1 MSTPVLA
8 NSRRLIRA
16 TITAMAAISVLGMI
30 ATSVQAA
37 PITRTF
43 TFAATDFIGVAPVDP
58 AMGTFTVTFDPAGLV
73 EVFDQTSISLVSLN
87 FSLGS
92 QLSFGYRPALDQLV
106 IGGLQDGANFLSDG
120 NFDFGL
126 AFTGASGAMQ
136 TPTNF
141 ILVQGGEI
149 FQATNIQVS
158 LVPVPEPVP
167 EPMSLAMLGMGL
179 TGMAFARR
187 RKAARANTGA

>member
-1 MSTPVLA
+1 MTTRVSAATRP
-8 NSRRLIRA
+8 ITTA
-16 TITAMAAISVLGMI
+16 TITAIAAITALGMI

-37 PITRTF
+37 PVTRTF
-43 TFAATDFIGVAPVDP
+43 TFTATDFTEASPIDP
-58 AMGTFTVTFDPAGLV
+58 AMGSFTVTFDPAGLV

-87 FSLGS
+87 FTLGS
-92 QLSFGYRPALDQLV
+92 QLSFGYRPALDQIV
-106 IGGLQDGANFLSDG
+106 IGGLQDGANFLSEG

-158 LVPVPEPVP
+158 LLPVTEAVP
-167 EPMSLAMLGMGL
+167 EPMSVAMLGMGL

-187 RKAARANTGA
+187 RKIARANPSA

>member
-1 MSTPVLA
+1 MSTHVLA

-43 TFAATDFIGVAPVDP
+43 TFTATDFIGVAPVDP

-92 QLSFGYRPALDQLV
+92 QLSFGYRPALDQVV

-187 RKAARANTGA
+187 RKAARANAGA

>member
-1 MSTPVLA
+1 MNNRVSAVTRP
-8 NSRRLIRA
+8 ITTA
-16 TITAMAAISVLGMI
+16 TITAIAAITALGMI

-37 PITRTF
+37 PVTRTF
-43 TFAATDFIGVAPVDP
+43 TFTATDFIGLAPVDP

-120 NFDFGL
+120 NFDFGV

-149 FQATNIQVS
+149 FQATNLQVS
-158 LVPVPEPVP
+158 VVPVAEAVP
-167 EPMSLAMLGMGL
+167 EPMSVAMLGMGL

-187 RKAARANTGA
+187 RKAAQANAGA

>member
-1 MSTPVLA
+1 MTTRVSAATRP
-8 NSRRLIRA
+8 ITTA
-16 TITAMAAISVLGMI
+16 TITAIAAITALGMI

-37 PITRTF
+37 PVTRTF
-43 TFAATDFIGVAPVDP
+43 TFTATDFTEASPIDP
-58 AMGTFTVTFDPAGLV
+58 AMGSFTVTFDPAGLV

-87 FSLGS
+87 FTLGS
-92 QLSFGYRPALDQLV
+92 QLSFGYRPALDQIV
-106 IGGLQDGANFLSDG
+106 IGGLQDGANFLSEG

-158 LVPVPEPVP
+158 LVPVTEAVP
-167 EPMSLAMLGMGL
+167 EPMSVAMLGMGL

-187 RKAARANTGA
+187 RKIARANPSA